1 MLVTFIED
9 ENEVDPEIDVKEE
22 KFELIREL
30 KTQTN
35 EILKELWDETEQK
48 SHDIEF
54 LSKRAQNLSLKEK
67 DQDNQIKKR
76 QDMNEQLM
84 EEMKKMMDSKL
95 SDYISTMKD

>member
-35 EILKELWDETEQK
+35 EVLKEL
-48 SHDIEF
+48 
-54 LSKRAQNLSLKEK
+54 
-67 DQDNQIKKR
+67 
-76 QDMNEQLM
+76 
-84 EEMKKMMDSKL
+84 
-95 SDYISTMKD
+95 

>member
-35 EILKELWDETEQK
+35 EVLKELWDETEQK
-48 SHDIEF
+48 SHDIDF
-54 LSKRAQNLSLKEK
+54 LSKRAQNLSLNEK
-67 DQDNQIKKR
+67 DKDNQIKKR
-76 QDMNEQLM
+76 QDMN
-84 EEMKKMMDSKL
+84 
-95 SDYISTMKD
+95 